1 MENKKNKK
9 ILVLDLDDTLY
20 LEKDYFLSGVDSV
33 SKEIKRL
40 YNKNIKRI
48 LLAAKR
54 NNKDIWREACI
65 TLDLPI
71 SCKENF
77 IWMYRLHEPKIK
89 LNNNIFKFLR
99 EKQKNL
105 RKILILTDG
114 RSITQRKK
122 IINLGLEN
130 LQSYISEEYNS
141 KKPALLR
148 FKLIMERYKN
158 CEYIYVGDN
167 SSKDF
172 LAPNKL
178 GWLTIGIKNN
188 KNMTHQTNKK
198 NIKKNYLPR
207 YWISDISQLKI

>member
-1 MENKKNKK
+1 METKKNKK

-33 SKEIKRL
+33 SKEIKKL
-40 YNKNIKRI
+40 YKKNIKRI
-48 LLAAKR
+48 LLAAKK

-65 TLDLPI
+65 SLDLPI
-71 SCKENF
+71 SCKESF

-89 LNNNIFKFLR
+89 LNSKILKFLR

-105 RKILILTDG
+105 RKIVILTDG
-114 RSITQRKK
+114 RSIAQRKK

-130 LQSYISEEYNS
+130 LPSYISEEYNS

-148 FKLIMERYKN
+148 FKLIMKKYKN

-172 LAPNKL
+172 IAPNKL
-178 GWLTIGIKNN
+178 GWVTIGIKN
-188 KNMTHQTNKK
+188 KKDMIHKTSKK
-198 NIKKNYLPR
+198 NIKNYYLPR
-207 YWISDISQLKI
+207 YWIRDISQLKI